1 MEELNR
7 ADAIVKAA
15 VLFPLSWEVPTH
27 DIIDIDELI
36 QIVKNGE
43 YAESE
48 DVRYN
53 ADINT
58 AYSSLWIGEDRL
70 VLLEISH

>member
-1 MEELNR
+1 MEELKR
-7 ADAIVKAA
+7 ADTIVKAA
-15 VLFPLSWEVPTH
+15 VLFPLSWEAPSH
-27 DIIDIDELI
+27 DIKDIDGII

-48 DVRYN
+48 DDRYN

-58 AYSSLWIGEDRL
+58 AYSSLWTGEDRV